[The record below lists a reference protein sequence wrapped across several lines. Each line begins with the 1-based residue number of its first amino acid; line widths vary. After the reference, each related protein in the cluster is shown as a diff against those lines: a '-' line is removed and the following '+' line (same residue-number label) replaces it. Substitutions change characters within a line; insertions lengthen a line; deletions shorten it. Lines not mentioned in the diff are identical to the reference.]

1 MENIFEVL
9 IISIV
14 QGITEFLPVSSSA
27 HLNLLSN
34 LFGFREEELLINI
47 SAHVGSLFA
56 VIFFFKKEIISFGK
70 NQKLFLRIILASLPL
85 FLFGYLIINY
95 NLVPGLRT
103 YKIIG
108 WTTLIFG
115 IILYISD
122 KQKITRKIE
131 KNFQN
136 KPAIIIGIFQ
146 ILSLI
151 PGVSRS
157 GITITAGRFLGFSR
171 TDASKISFFLAIP
184 TLVASS
190 ILGIYDLSQEGNHEL
205 NAMALISVV
214 FSFIFAY
221 LTIKF
226 FLNYIKKFSLTIF
239 VVYRLLISLILIYL
253 IYL

>member
-1 MENIFEVL
+1 MLSFIEIL
-9 IISIV
+9 KLSAI
-14 QGITEFLPVSSSA
+14 QGVFEFLPVSSSA
-27 HLNLLSN
+27 HLILFSKNQNLLIDLCLHLGSLLAI
-34 LFGFREEELLINI
+34 LFFFRKDLINFNNNKKFLTKI
-47 SAHVGSLFA
+47 LLATLP
-56 VIFFFKKEIISFGK
+56 VIFAGYLLYVTGIIYKLRSIEII
-70 NQKLFLRIILASLPL
+70 
-85 FLFGYLIINY
+85 
-95 NLVPGLRT
+95 
-103 YKIIG
+103 
-108 WTTLIFG
+108 G

>member
-1 MENIFEVL
+1 MFSFIEIL
-9 IISIV
+9 KLSAI
-14 QGITEFLPVSSSA
+14 QGVFEFLPVSSSA
-27 HLNLLSN
+27 HLILFSKNQNLLIDLCLHLGSLLAI
-34 LFGFREEELLINI
+34 LFFFRKDLINFNNNKKFLTKI
-47 SAHVGSLFA
+47 LLATLP
-56 VIFFFKKEIISFGK
+56 VIFAGYLLYVTGIIYKLRSVEII
-70 NQKLFLRIILASLPL
+70 A
-85 FLFGYLIINY
+85 
-95 NLVPGLRT
+95 
-103 YKIIG
+103 

-122 KQKITRKIE
+122 KQKITKKIE

-136 KPAIIIGIFQ
+136 KSAIIIGIFQ

-157 GITITAGRFLGFSR
+157 GITITTGRFLGFSR

-184 TLVASS
+184 ALAASS
-190 ILGIYDLSQEGNHEL
+190 ILGIYDLGQEENNEL
-205 NAMALISVV
+205 NVMALIAVI

-226 FLNYIKKFSLTIF
+226 FLHYIKKFSLTIF
-239 VVYRLLISLILIYL
+239 VIYRLLISLILIYL